1 MSRARANCRRTSE
14 SHLTCGT
21 LNNGN
26 ENIGKRSRDQGPRA
40 RGASIRADTKGV
52 GRDDGHY
59 GPNRPELADYLRDP
73 PTLRGAA
80 ARAAGDHSAAEGN
93 PHSTRRRPVVS
104 GEESPVERP
113 TAARGSSRGSR
124 GGGAGGGR
132 ILRRRIVRVESSP
145 RSRTSGPPAPSVRAR
160 IISALRL
167 VKPRRLTQRVWRH
180 GSPGRG
186 LLDCLP
192 IAKGDGRY
200 HQKGG
205 PNTWYSSSTERGA
218 WAEFLRH
225 HESPDVSPFEVR
237 RRVGRATVSALAILD
252 LTDPDTRQA
261 IGITED
267 DLRSDDLT
275 RCQELANAAR
285 AAGFE
290 GILAPSAALAGAQ
303 TLAVFVNF
311 LGKVREEHSRVRRPP
326 VRMRDLLRHVRLPN
340 AADERLKRLFRRLAR
355 RS

>member
-1 MSRARANCRRTSE
+1 MPRARANCGRPSE
-14 SHLTCGT
+14 SHLTCAP

-40 RGASIRADTKGV
+40 RGASIRADTKSV
-52 GRDDGHY
+52 GRDDGRH
-59 GPNRPELADYLRDP
+59 GPNRPELADYLSDP

-80 ARAAGDHSAAEGN
+80 TRAAGDHSAAEGN
-93 PHSTRRRPVVS
+93 PHPTRRRPVVS
-104 GEESPVERP
+104 GEESPVERS
-113 TAARGSSRGSR
+113 TAARDSSRGPR
-124 GGGAGGGR
+124 GGRAGGSR
-132 ILRRRIVRVESSP
+132 ILRRGVVRVDSP
-145 RSRTSGPPAPSVRAR
+145 PRARTGGPATSVRAR
-160 IISALRL
+160 IISALHL
-167 VKPRRLTQRVWRH
+167 VKPRRVTQRVWHH
-180 GSPGRG
+180 GSPTRG
-186 LLDCLP
+186 LLDCLL

-200 HQKGG
+200 HERGG

-252 LTDPDTRQA
+252 LTVPDTRRA

-340 AADERLKRLFRRLAR
+340 AADERLKRLFRRLAG